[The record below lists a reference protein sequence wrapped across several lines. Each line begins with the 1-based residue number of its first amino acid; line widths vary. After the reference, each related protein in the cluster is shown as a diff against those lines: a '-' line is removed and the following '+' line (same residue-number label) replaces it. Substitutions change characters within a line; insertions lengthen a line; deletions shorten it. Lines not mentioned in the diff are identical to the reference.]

1 MPIVADRAPAADAVN
16 VTLKLQLA
24 PGATLPM
31 QLELVIENSA
41 LLSLL
46 TAVMV
51 TVVPP
56 VLLSV
61 NACGAPAMPTVCVPN
76 P

>member
-1 MPIVADRAPAADAVN
+1 MVADRAPAADAVN

-24 PGATLPM
+24 PGARLPM
-31 QLELVIENSA
+31 QLELVIANSA
-41 LLSLL
+41 VLSLL
-46 TAVMV
+46 TAVTV
-51 TVVPP
+51 TAVPP

-76 P
+76 A